1 MAADDADLDQHIA
14 RVVDSLV
21 ERFTDRHD
29 RQVVEQAVAHARAE
43 LEAEARVTKYL
54 PVLVSRRAT
63 DLLAGRISSEKVA
76 ARSEAEQ

>member
-1 MAADDADLDQHIA
+1 MTADDADLDQHIA

-21 ERFTDRHD
+21 ERFTDHD

-54 PVLVSRRAT
+54 PVLVSRGLPTNCWPNFRR
-63 DLLAGRISSEKVA
+63 AGRGVK
-76 ARSEAEQ
+76 